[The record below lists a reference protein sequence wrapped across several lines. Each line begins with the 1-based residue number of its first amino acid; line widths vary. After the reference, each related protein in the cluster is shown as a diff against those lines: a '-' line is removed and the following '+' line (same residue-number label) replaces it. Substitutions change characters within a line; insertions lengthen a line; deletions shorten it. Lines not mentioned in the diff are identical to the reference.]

1 MQPISFFQRRTVGAV
16 VIFFLPVTLL
26 PDFSAAEEILEEI
39 IVTADFRGRTA
50 AELPA
55 SITVLDSKT
64 IEQAA
69 VQHFEELVF
78 IVPNFNWS
86 GDGNRARYFQIRGVG
101 ELEQYE
107 GAPNPSVGFLIDDID
122 FSGIGSIATLF
133 DVQQIEVLRGPQGT
147 RFGANALAGLV
158 YVQSAEPSDEWSGNI
173 RFGVAD
179 DDAFSGG
186 VALGGPIASLG
197 GDTSFR
203 FSMHHYQGNG
213 FRDNAFLGRDDT
225 NGRHETTVRGKLLW
239 QTDADWTVKLTMMY
253 TDIDDGY
260 DAFAVDNSFTVLSDQ
275 PGKDA
280 QESIGSSLKAEWY
293 GADRFTLTS
302 ITSFAKSDIDF
313 SFDADW
319 GNPDAWAPFT
329 YDFISVNDRERST
342 FSQELRLTS
351 SDGGR
356 IFNES
361 TDWLVGVYVSRLTD
375 DLETLNQGLYID
387 PFFDFTLDLDDSF
400 SSAYEATNAALFAQL
415 DFNLGVSS
423 QVTLGVRLE
432 DRSTDYADSSGLSLG
447 PGETMIGGELTVS
460 HGFSD
465 ALTGFVS
472 LSKGFKAGGFNLGL
486 VPDDRREF
494 EQEALWNL
502 EAGIKSY
509 WLNNALNFN
518 ASVFYSERSDQQVR
532 TSFQLVP
539 NDPASFVFF
548 TDNAAKGRTVGLEA
562 ELRWQLNDA
571 WQFYANAGLLKAEF
585 EEFSTPQVDLSGRRQ
600 AHAPD
605 YTVALGGVYRH
616 PSGIFARLDY
626 SARDEFYFDVSHDQL
641 SLAAEIVNARIGYDA
656 DRWSAQLWAR
666 NLFDEQHAVRGFYF
680 GNEPPDFPN
689 KLYLRYGDPRQIG
702 ITFDMR
708 F

>member
-1 MQPISFFQRRTVGAV
+1 
-16 VIFFLPVTLL
+16 
-26 PDFSAAEEILEEI
+26 
-39 IVTADFRGRTA
+39 
-50 AELPA
+50 
-55 SITVLDSKT
+55 
-64 IEQAA
+64 
-69 VQHFEELVF
+69 
-78 IVPNFNWS
+78 
-86 GDGNRARYFQIRGVG
+86 
-101 ELEQYE
+101 
-107 GAPNPSVGFLIDDID
+107 
-122 FSGIGSIATLF
+122 
-133 DVQQIEVLRGPQGT
+133 
-147 RFGANALAGLV
+147 
-158 YVQSAEPSDEWSGNI
+158 
-173 RFGVAD
+173 
-179 DDAFSGG
+179 
-186 VALGGPIASLG
+186 
-197 GDTSFR
+197 
-203 FSMHHYQGNG
+203 
-213 FRDNAFLGRDDT
+213 
-225 NGRHETTVRGKLLW
+225 
-239 QTDADWTVKLTMMY
+239 
-253 TDIDDGY
+253 
-260 DAFAVDNSFTVLSDQ
+260 VDNSFTVLSDQ

-280 QESIGSSLKAEWY
+280 QESVGSSLKAVWH
-293 GADRFTLTS
+293 GADRFSLTS

-329 YDFISVNDRERST
+329 YDFISANDRERST
-342 FSQELRLTS
+342 FSQEFRLTS

-356 IFNES
+356 IFNDS
-361 TDWLVGVYVSRLTD
+361 TDWLVGVYVTRLTD
-375 DLETLNQGLYID
+375 DLETLNQGLYFD

-400 SSAYEATNAALFAQL
+400 SSSYEATNAALFGQL
-415 DFNLGVSS
+415 DFNVGVSS
-423 QVTLGVRLE
+423 QITLGLRLE
-432 DRSTDYADSSGLSLG
+432 DRSTDYADSSGLTLG
-447 PGETMIGGELTVS
+447 PGETMVGGELTVS
-460 HGFSD
+460 LAFSD

-486 VPDDRREF
+486 VPADRREF

-502 EAGIKSY
+502 ETGIKSY
-509 WLNNALNFN
+509 WLDNALIFN

-562 ELRWQLNDA
+562 EFRWQLNEA
-571 WQFYANAGLLKAEF
+571 WQFFANAGLLKAEF

-616 PSGIFARLDY
+616 PSGFFARLDY

-641 SLAAEIVNARIGYDA
+641 SLAAEIVNARIGYDT

-666 NLFDEQHAVRGFYF
+666 NLFNEQHAVRGFYF

>member
-1 MQPISFFQRRTVGAV
+1 MLPVSFFRRRAV
-16 VIFFLPVTLL
+16 VIFFLSVTLL

-50 AELPA
+50 AKLPA
-55 SITVLDSKT
+55 SVTVLDSQT

-122 FSGIGSIATLF
+122 FSGIGTIATLF

-173 RFGVAD
+173 RFGLAD

-186 VALGGPIASLG
+186 VAFGGPIASPRG
-197 GDTSFR
+197 NTSFR
-203 FSMHHYQGNG
+203 FSVHHYQSNG
-213 FRDNAFLGRDDT
+213 FRHNAFLGRDDT

-239 QTDADWTVKLTMMY
+239 QTDVNWTVKLTMMY

-260 DAFAVDNSFTVLSDQ
+260 DAFAVDNSFTVLSDR

-280 QESIGSSLKAEWY
+280 QESVGSSLKAVWH
-293 GADRFTLTS
+293 GADHFSLTS

-329 YDFISVNDRERST
+329 YDFISVNHRERST
-342 FSQELRLTS
+342 LSQEFRLTS

-356 IFNES
+356 IFNAS
-361 TDWLVGVYVSRLTD
+361 TDWLVGVYVTRLTD
-375 DLETLNQGLYID
+375 DLETLNQGFYFD
-387 PFFDFTLDLDDSF
+387 PFFDFALGLDDSF
-400 SSAYEATNAALFAQL
+400 SSAYEAINAALFGQL
-415 DFNLGVSS
+415 DFNFGDSS
-423 QVTLGVRLE
+423 QLTLGVRLE
-432 DRSTDYADSSGLSLG
+432 ERSTDYADSSGLSLG
-447 PGETMIGGELTVS
+447 PGETMVGGQLTVS
-460 HGFSD
+460 HGFSE

-472 LSKGFKAGGFNLGL
+472 LSKGYKAGGFNLGL

-509 WLNNALNFN
+509 WLDNALVFN

-548 TDNAAKGRTVGLEA
+548 TDNAAKGQTVGFEA
-562 ELRWQLNDA
+562 DLRWQLNEA
-571 WQFYANAGLLKAEF
+571 WQLYAIAGLLKAEF

-616 PSGIFARLDY
+616 PSGLFARLDY
-626 SARDEFYFDVSHDQL
+626 SARDEFYFDVSHNQL

-666 NLFDEQHAVRGFYF
+666 NLFNEQHAVRGFYF
-680 GNEPPDFPN
+680 GNEPPDFPD